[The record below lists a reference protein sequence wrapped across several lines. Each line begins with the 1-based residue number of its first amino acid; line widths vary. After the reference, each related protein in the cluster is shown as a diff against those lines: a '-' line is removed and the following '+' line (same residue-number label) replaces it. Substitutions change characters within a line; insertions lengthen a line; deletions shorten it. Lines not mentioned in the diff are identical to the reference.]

1 MSIVDFHN
9 HLMPGVDDGART
21 LPDTRRGLRAFRAA
35 GITGAVATPHVNASL
50 AHDPPAFALRLA
62 ELDRAW
68 SALQSSAA
76 EEGVGVWRGAEVAL
90 DVPGPDLGDDRLR
103 LAGTRF
109 VLVEFAYMTVP
120 PNSGRLLAGI
130 RTAGWVPV
138 LAHPER
144 YARVRQRPGLPAA
157 WRDAGAL
164 LQVNGGSL
172 LGRYG
177 GEARHVACD
186 LLAAGLADFLCSDY
200 HTRGPVGLPEYRVAL
215 ETHGGA
221 EQAALLLET
230 NPQRMLRD
238 ELPLAVPP
246 LARPASIWQR
256 MSQLFR

>member
-21 LPDTRRGLRAFRAA
+21 LQDTRRALRAFSAA

-50 AHDPPAFALRLA
+50 VHDQVAFAARLA
-62 ELDRAW
+62 QLDGAW
-68 SALQSSAA
+68 SELQSCAA
-76 EEGVGVWRGAEVAL
+76 EEGVAVWRGAEVAL
-90 DVPGPDLGDDRLR
+90 DVPGPEFGDERLR

-120 PNSGRLLAGI
+120 PNSARLLASI
-130 RTAGWVPV
+130 RTAGWIPV

-144 YARVRQRPGLPAA
+144 YARMRQRPVLAA
-157 WRDAGAL
+157 TWREAGAY

-177 GEARHVACD
+177 PDARRVAQE
-186 LLAAGLADFLCSDY
+186 LLAAGMADYLCSDY
-200 HTRGPVGLPEYRVAL
+200 HARGEVGMPEYRYAVEAR
-215 ETHGGA
+215 GGA
-221 EQAALLLET
+221 EQAALLLEA

-238 ELPLAVPP
+238 ELPIAVPP
-246 LARPASIWQR
+246 LAAPASIWR
-256 MSQLFR
+256 RVRRFFR

>member
-1 MSIVDFHN
+1 LTGHVDVDFHN

-21 LPDTRRGLRAFRAA
+21 LPDTRGPRSARGRGSRSRLRRR
-35 GITGAVATPHVNASL
+35 TNASL
-50 AHDPPAFALRLA
+50 LAHDQPAFALRLA
-62 ELDRAW
+62 ELDRV
-68 SALQSSAA
+68 
-76 EEGVGVWRGAEVAL
+76 VGTAIERGGGRRQVWRGAEVAL
-90 DVPGPDLGDDRLR
+90 DVPGPDLSDERLR

-130 RTAGWVPV
+130 CADGWIPV

-157 WRDAGAL
+157 WREAGAL

-172 LGRYG
+172 LDRYG
-177 GEARHVACD
+177 GEARQVACD
-186 LLAAGLADFLCSDY
+186 LLAAGLADFPCSDY
-200 HTRGPVGLPEYRVAL
+200 HARSGGSAGIPRCTRESRWGAGSTAL
-215 ETHGGA
+215 
-221 EQAALLLET
+221 QT

-246 LARPASIWQR
+246 LARPASIWRR